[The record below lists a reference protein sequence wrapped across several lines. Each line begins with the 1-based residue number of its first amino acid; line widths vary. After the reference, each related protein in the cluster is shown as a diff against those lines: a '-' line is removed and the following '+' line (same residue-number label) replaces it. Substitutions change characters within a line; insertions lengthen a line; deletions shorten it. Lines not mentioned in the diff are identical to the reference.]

1 MQNKTTP
8 TGRLVMVLIVVI
20 AGILLITLLPSL
32 GMKSMDGVLNGA
44 YMKIDKTGN
53 PALLAAPKLVKFFFP
68 FWSGLGM
75 VAGAALLLLAYPIYR
90 GEKWGRPLALGMLAI
105 PSVAGAYMLGPIMF
119 FAKDALWISALFML
133 VGLIPYF
140 IVLLYEQNSGKQKT
154 INFFIFTLLG
164 VTAAYNFGNGHSSLR
179 QLMSSLIENPKA
191 VDHSFALGVVVN
203 WVGVI
208 LILVG
213 IPLLAGRMRSGWW
226 TATIGI
232 FAMFFGTGQLFLG
245 HTSTVEFIVGT
256 SMAIVTLILLIMPSI
271 GGTLIDLKEGEKHF
285 IPSLQEHNQAM

>member
-1 MQNKTTP
+1 MQNKTTS
-8 TGRLVMVLIVVI
+8 TGRFVIVLVVVI
-20 AGILLITLLPSL
+20 AGILLLTLLPSL
-32 GMKSMDGVLNGA
+32 GMKSMDGVINGA
-44 YMKIDKTGN
+44 YMKIEKSGN
-53 PALLAAPKLVKFFFP
+53 LALVAAPKLVKFFFP

-119 FAKDALWISALFML
+119 FADKVLWISAVFML

-179 QLMSSLIENPKA
+179 QLMSGLIQDPKT
-191 VDHSFALGVVVN
+191 VDHSWALGVVVN

-208 LILVG
+208 LVLVG
-213 IPLLAGRMRSGWW
+213 IPLLAGRMRAGWW
-226 TATIGI
+226 LSTIGI
-232 FAMFFGTGQLFLG
+232 FALFFGTGQLFLG
-245 HTSTVEFIVGT
+245 HPSTIEFIVGT
-256 SMAIVTLILLIMPSI
+256 SMALVTLILLVMPSI
-271 GGTLIDLKEGEKHF
+271 GGTLVDLKEGEKHF
-285 IPSLQEHNQAM
+285 IPSLEDYNQAM